1 MNSKNIA
8 ILENNIVIN
17 IVVVTHDTWTETEN
31 QREYRK
37 DGFRKQVAKIG
48 GRYDPDADV
57 FIDIQPY
64 PSWILDDEF
73 DWQPPTPKPDD
84 GENYSWN
91 EETTSWDESVG
102 VEILW

>member
-48 GRYDPDADV
+48 GRYDP
-57 FIDIQPY
+57 
-64 PSWILDDEF
+64 
-73 DWQPPTPKPDD
+73 
-84 GENYSWN
+84 
-91 EETTSWDESVG
+91 
-102 VEILW
+102 

>member
-31 QREYRK
+31 QRVYRK

-102 VEILW
+102 VEIL

>member
-102 VEILW
+102 VEIL